1 MIGCNSIL
9 LSTKEKCMN
18 AVKIKMLAQQVSDAA
33 QAIMALECVCND
45 EACGYLIGVH
55 KEQLKKYAEALHE
68 EINRVA

>member
-1 MIGCNSIL
+1 
-9 LSTKEKCMN
+9 MN
-18 AVKIKMLAQQVSDAA
+18 TVKIKMLAQQVGDAA

>member
-1 MIGCNSIL
+1 MNIV
-9 LSTKEKCMN
+9 KVKC
-18 AVKIKMLAQQVSDAA
+18 LAQQINDAA

-45 EACGYLIGVH
+45 EACGYLIGLH

>member
-1 MIGCNSIL
+1 VN
-9 LSTKEKCMN
+9 TT
-18 AVKIKMLAQQVSDAA
+18 KIKVLAQQINDAA

-45 EACGYLIGVH
+45 EACGYLIGLH

>member
-1 MIGCNSIL
+1 MNT
-9 LSTKEKCMN
+9 TKVKC
-18 AVKIKMLAQQVSDAA
+18 LAQQISDAA
-33 QAIMALECVCND
+33 QAIIALECVLND